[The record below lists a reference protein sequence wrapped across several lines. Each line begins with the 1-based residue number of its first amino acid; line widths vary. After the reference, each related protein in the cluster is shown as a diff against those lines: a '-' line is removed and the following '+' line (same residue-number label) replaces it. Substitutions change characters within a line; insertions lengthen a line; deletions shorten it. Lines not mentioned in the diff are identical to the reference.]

1 MVEVQHCILGIDP
14 GSRLTGYGLIAINGR
29 KASYVASGCINT
41 EDGDL
46 PSRLGM
52 IYQGVTQIIEQ
63 YSPSEMAI
71 EEVFMAKNAASALK
85 LGQARGVAIAAG
97 VMANLPVSEYAA
109 RRVKQAIVGTG
120 SASKEQVPIW

>member
-71 EEVFMAKNAASALK
+71 IEGFMAKK
-85 LGQARGVAIAAG
+85 RGLCAETRAG
-97 VMANLPVSEYAA
+97 A
-109 RRVKQAIVGTG
+109 RRCHSRRCYGQ
-120 SASKEQVPIW
+120 SPRF